1 MRVRCLLLPRNGQEQ
16 YFASRLRRQPRSILP
31 GERGGGM
38 NHFQAAI
45 FDLDGTLLDSMGVW
59 EKIDVEFLAKRGFT
73 VPPDYLDAICARTF
87 YEVARYT
94 IARFALSE
102 TPEDLMEEWRQMA
115 LCEYSCKIRLK
126 PYVKEYLSLLHTRGI
141 KLGTATT
148 LSPQLSGP
156 CLENNGIA
164 HFFDAQATTDQAGSG
179 KDKPD
184 VYLLAARQL
193 GFPPEACIVF
203 EDLPQ
208 GILSAKQA
216 GMTAIGVLEYTLK
229 DQQTRMRGIADGFIC
244 DFREAPIPPAIGS
257 R

>member
-1 MRVRCLLLPRNGQEQ
+1 MQR
-16 YFASRLRRQPRSILP
+16 FK
-31 GERGGGM
+31 
-38 NHFQAAI
+38 AAI

-59 EKIDVEFLAKRGFT
+59 EKIDVEFLAKRGFA

-94 IARFALSE
+94 IARFALDE
-102 TPEDLMEEWRQMA
+102 TPEALMEEWRQMA
-115 LCEYSCKIRLK
+115 LCAYSRKVRLK
-126 PYVKEYLSLLHTRGI
+126 PYVKAYLSLLHTRGV

-148 LSPQLSGP
+148 LSDPLSGP

-164 HFFDAQATTDQAGSG
+164 HYFDTQTTTDETGSG

-184 VYLLAARQL
+184 VYLLAAERL
-193 GFPPEACIVF
+193 GVPPESCIVF

-216 GMTAIGVLEYTLK
+216 GMTAIGVFERAVK
-229 DQQTRMRGIADGFIC
+229 DQQAQMQGIADGFIR
-244 DFREAPIPPAIGS
+244 DFREAPVPPEMDRG
-257 R
+257 